1 MGTLEAVGKIC
12 RKCGQAFVLTPAE
25 IKKALR
31 KQQREPMYCEKCRH
45 ERR

>member
-12 RKCGQAFVLTPAE
+12 RKCGQAFALTPTE
-25 IKKALR
+25 IRKALR
-31 KQQREPMYCEKCRH
+31 RQQREPCLCERCRY